1 MMTNNVDKEIGKKRS
16 PEAIR
21 LRKRAVL
28 DSAADE
34 FSRNGY
40 SGADMDRIAEA
51 ARVGKGTIYRYYSS
65 KGKLFE
71 AVADDAIGELRDF
84 VFSRVGKAECEGPIN
99 QLKAA
104 GRAFLE
110 FFDERGA
117 LLEIFLRGGS
127 QFRERIQMRYLEIYE
142 ENIHLVQNLLDEGIE
157 QGFLRRLDTR
167 RLADSIGDM
176 MVGLVYM
183 WGARKEKTPLSKKW
197 DFVEEVIMRGILAV

>member
-1 MMTNNVDKEIGKKRS
+1 MMTNNADKEIGKKRS

-51 ARVGKGTIYRYYSS
+51 ARVGKGTIYRYYRS
-65 KGKLFE
+65 KEKLFE
-71 AVADDAIGELRDF
+71 AVADAAIGELRDF
-84 VFSRVGKAECEGPIN
+84 VFSRVNKAEREGPIN

-104 GRAFLE
+104 GRACLE

-157 QGFLRRLDTR
+157 QGFLRKADTR

-183 WGARKEKTPLSKKW
+183 WGARKEKAPLSRKW
-197 DFVEEVIMRGILAV
+197 DFVQEILMRGILVA